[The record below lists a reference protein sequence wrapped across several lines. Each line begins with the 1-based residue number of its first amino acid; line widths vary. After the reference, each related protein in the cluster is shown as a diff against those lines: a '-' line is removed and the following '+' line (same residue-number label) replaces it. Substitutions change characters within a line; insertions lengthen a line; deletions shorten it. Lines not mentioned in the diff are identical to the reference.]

1 MAMSRYK
8 ALFRLVASISRTVV
22 LVANMK
28 NTMKEEKIKP

>member
-8 ALFRLVASISRTVV
+8 TLFRLVASISRADV

-28 NTMKEEKIKP
+28 NTIKEEKIKP